1 MSQHQAQFDDLD
13 ASDLYFSI
21 IAARYNGELIDVLI
35 KRAVTTLVEY
45 GANIENIDIT
55 RVPGSNEIPYLAA
68 MHGLTGQ
75 YEAIIGLGII
85 IKGGTAHD
93 EVIAHSTANALHT
106 AAMSTETPIINGII
120 TANTEE
126 QAKERVLGELDRG
139 AEFARAA
146 IEMARH
152 KVEVIETLDQMEED
166 EFMEDFDDDDD
177 DDDDNDLKRLFRKN

>member
-1 MSQHQAQFDDLD
+1 MSQHQAKFDDLD
-13 ASDLYFSI
+13 ARDLYFSI

-35 KRAVTTLVEY
+35 QRATETLVHY
-45 GANIENIDIT
+45 GANPENIDIA

-75 YEAIIGLGII
+75 YDCIIGLGVI

-93 EVIAHSTANALHT
+93 EVIAHSTATALHQVGFT
-106 AAMSTETPIINGII
+106 TETPVINGII
-120 TANTEE
+120 TANDEA
-126 QAKERVLGELDRG
+126 QANERVRGDYDRG

-152 KVEVIETLDQMEED
+152 KVEVVETLDQLEEQ
-166 EFMEDFDDDDD
+166 EFYEDFEGDDDDD
-177 DDDDNDLKRLFRKN
+177 DDLKKLFRKN

>member
-1 MSQHQAQFDDLD
+1 MSEHQAQFEDLD

-35 KRAVTTLVEY
+35 QRAVDTLVEH
-45 GANIENIDIT
+45 GANPENIDIN
-55 RVPGSNEIPYLAA
+55 RVPGSNEIPYLAG

-75 YEAIIGLGII
+75 YDCIIGLGVI

-106 AAMSTETPIINGII
+106 AAMSAETPIINGII

-126 QAKERVLGELDRG
+126 QAVERIKGPMDRG

-152 KVEVIETLDQMEED
+152 KLEVVETLDELEQA
-166 EFMEDFDDDDD
+166 EFIEDFSIEDDDDD
-177 DDDDNDLKRLFRKN
+177 DDLKRLFRKN

>member
-1 MSQHQAQFDDLD
+1 MSQHQAQFEDLD

-35 KRAVTTLVEY
+35 QRATETLVHY
-45 GANIENIDIT
+45 GANPENIDIS

-68 MHGLTGQ
+68 MHGLSGQ
-75 YEAIIGLGII
+75 YDCILGLGVI

-93 EVIAHSTANALHT
+93 EVIAHSTANALQT
-106 AAMSTETPIINGII
+106 VGMTTETPVINGII
-120 TANTEE
+120 TVNDE
-126 QAKERVLGELDRG
+126 QQAIQRVKGDYDRG

-152 KVEVIETLDQMEED
+152 KIEAVETLDQLEEGD
-166 EFMEDFDDDDD
+166 FIEDFSDDDDD
-177 DDDDNDLKRLFRKN
+177 DDLKKLFRKN